1 MSKDKKLGLGKF
13 VLGAA
18 VGAGL
23 GVLFATKKGS
33 ETRTMLKAKLD
44 ELVEQVKNIDV
55 DEVKKEFDLKVNE
68 IRMELVDLDKEKAL
82 DIAKE
87 KANDLKIKSQKLYD
101 LAVEEGTPV
110 LKKTAKDVL
119 ENVVKVSKD
128 TIKKLDGKEEKAK

>member
-1 MSKDKKLGLGKF
+1 MSKKSGLGKF

-23 GVLFATKKGS
+23 GVLFAPKKGS

-87 KANDLKIKSQKLYD
+87 KANDLKIKSQELYD
-101 LAVEEGTPV
+101 LAVEKGTPV
-110 LKKTAKDVL
+110 LKKIAKDVL

>member
-1 MSKDKKLGLGKF
+1 MSKKSGLGKF

-23 GVLFATKKGS
+23 GVLFAPKKGS

-55 DEVKKEFDLKVNE
+55 DEVKKELDLKVNE

-87 KANDLKIKSQKLYD
+87 KANDLKIKSQELYD
-101 LAVEEGTPV
+101 LAVEKGTPV

>member
-1 MSKDKKLGLGKF
+1 MSKKSGLGKF

-23 GVLFATKKGS
+23 GVLFAPKKGS
-33 ETRTMLKAKLD
+33 ETRRELKAKLD

-68 IRMELVDLDKEKAL
+68 IRMELFDLDKEKAL

-87 KANDLKIKSQKLYD
+87 KANDLKIKSQELYD
-101 LAVEEGTPV
+101 LAVEKGTPV

>member
-1 MSKDKKLGLGKF
+1 MSKKSGLGKF

-23 GVLFATKKGS
+23 GVLFAPKKGS
-33 ETRTMLKAKLD
+33 ETRTMLKTKLD

-87 KANDLKIKSQKLYD
+87 KANDLKIKSQELYD
-101 LAVEEGTPV
+101 LAVEKGTPV

-119 ENVVKVSKD
+119 ENVVKVSKN

>member
-1 MSKDKKLGLGKF
+1 MSKKSGLGKF

-23 GVLFATKKGS
+23 GVLFAPKKGS

-101 LAVEEGTPV
+101 LAVEKGTPV
-110 LKKTAKDVL
+110 LKKTDKYVIK
-119 ENVVKVSKD
+119 NVVKVYKD
-128 TIKKLDGKEEKAK
+128 IIKKLDGI

>member
-1 MSKDKKLGLGKF
+1 MSKKSGLGKF

-23 GVLFATKKGS
+23 GILFAPKKGS
-33 ETRTMLKAKLD
+33 ETRSMLKNKLD
-44 ELVEQVKNIDV
+44 ELVDQVKNIDV
-55 DEVKKEFDLKVNE
+55 EEVKKEFDLKVNE

-82 DIAKE
+82 DIAKD
-87 KANDLKIKSQKLYD
+87 KANDLKVKAQELYD
-101 LAVEEGTPV
+101 LAVEKGTPV
-110 LKKTAKDVL
+110 LKKTAKEVL

>member
-1 MSKDKKLGLGKF
+1 MSKKSGLGKF

-23 GVLFATKKGS
+23 GVLFAPRKGS

-87 KANDLKIKSQKLYD
+87 KANDLKIKSQELYD
-101 LAVEEGTPV
+101 LAVEKGTPV

>member
-1 MSKDKKLGLGKF
+1 MSKKSGLGKF

-23 GVLFATKKGS
+23 GVLFAPKKGS

-68 IRMELVDLDKEKAL
+68 IRLELVDLDKEKAL

-87 KANDLKIKSQKLYD
+87 KANDLKIKSQELYD
-101 LAVEEGTPV
+101 LAVEKGTPV

>member
-1 MSKDKKLGLGKF
+1 MSKKSGLGKF

-23 GVLFATKKGS
+23 GVLFAPKKGS

-87 KANDLKIKSQKLYD
+87 KANDLKIKSQELYD
-101 LAVEEGTPV
+101 LAVEKGTPV

>member
-1 MSKDKKLGLGKF
+1 MSKKSGLGKF

-23 GVLFATKKGS
+23 GVLFAPKKGS

-101 LAVEEGTPV
+101 LAVEKGAPV